1 MGFRS
6 KLVAQIS
13 STLLAI
19 YLGFLAFEPSAA
31 IQVIK
36 HSSYWLLLTATLLLL
51 HAAYRVYRESEFRFS
66 AQFLKAQRL
75 PLLVVAGLSVVF
87 YLLQDNS
94 YKVVMD
100 EPVLAATA
108 LHMHHEKEAMTLTRA
123 YNIGGTFNVLGG
135 YVGKRPYFFP
145 FVVSILHDLT
155 GYRAYQ
161 GVVLNHLLTPVFLGL
176 LYIIGHRFGGR
187 LGGYGALAL
196 CSTVPLIAISAN
208 SGGFDLLNIVMIL
221 ATLWAGMLYLR
232 KQTDARF
239 DLMILLAVLLAQT
252 RYESAAYVACVIGIV
267 LVAWVRQR
275 RIQLTWVSVIVPLLL
290 ICVPLQQIIFEE
302 YPALWQLNKDNAEA
316 PFALAMIPQNLGH
329 ALNFFFTLFPVQ
341 PGSPLLSGL
350 FCAALVGG
358 FLLTLRGRMRRFISE
373 ADAPA
378 ILWFFAL
385 IVFNFF
391 LLMAYH
397 WGQADDIVA
406 ARIIIPFVIFQ
417 ILFVVA
423 VIHWLPGARK
433 IYLFVIAAAVL
444 FFTAVTRPEN
454 ARTDYLVRMVDQ
466 KDVAWLVDRVRERK
480 GEDILFITDKH
491 LAVLAEQESCL
502 PQILAAGAKPQ
513 IDLHLK
519 LGTFS
524 EAIVF
529 YKMVE
534 PVEGEGEWRPETPIE
549 KDFDIEVLEE
559 TKLSE
564 SLYVRMGRIRGV
576 NFLEAD
582 PLPYDESVLAEL
594 NDPNVNLSI
603 FAKTLP

>member
-1 MGFRS
+1 MVFPL
-6 KLVAQIS
+6 KLIAQIS
-13 STLLAI
+13 SALLAV
-19 YLGFLAFEPSAA
+19 YLGFLALEPKAA

-36 HSSYWLLLTATLLLL
+36 HSGYWLLLTATLLLI
-51 HAAYRVYRESEFRFS
+51 HAGYRVCRESDFRCN
-66 AQFLKAQRL
+66 ARFLKAQRV
-75 PLLVVAGLSVVF
+75 PLLVIAGLTVVF
-87 YLLQDNS
+87 YLLQDDG
-94 YKVVMD
+94 YKIVMD

-108 LHMHHEKEAMTLTRA
+108 LHLHHEKEAMTLTRA

-135 YVGKRPYFFP
+135 YVGKRPYFYP

-161 GVVLNHLLTPVFLGL
+161 GVVLNHLLTPLFLGL

-187 LGGYGALAL
+187 LGGYCALAL
-196 CSTVPLIAISAN
+196 CTTVPLIAIN
-208 SGGFDLLNIVMIL
+208 VNGGGFELLNIVMLL

-232 KQTDARF
+232 QPTDARF

-252 RYESAAYVACVIGIV
+252 RYESASYVACVGGII
-267 LVAWVRQR
+267 LVAWLRQK
-275 RIQLTWVSVIVPLLL
+275 RIQLTWVSVMVPLLL
-290 ICVPLQQIIFEE
+290 ICVPLQQIIFEQ
-302 YPALWQLNKDNAEA
+302 YPELWQIKNDATA
-316 PFALAMIPQNLGH
+316 PFTLAMIPQNLGH

-341 PGSPLLSGL
+341 AGSPLLSGL
-350 FCAALVGG
+350 FCAALLLGL
-358 FLLTLRGRMRRFISE
+358 FLVLRGRLRSFLLE

-385 IVFNFF
+385 IVFNFC
-391 LLMAYH
+391 LLMSYH

-406 ARIIIPFVIFQ
+406 TRIIIPFLIFQ
-417 ILFVVA
+417 ILLVVA
-423 VIHWLPGARK
+423 VIRFLPK
-433 IYLFVIAAAVL
+433 PEKTYPFCIAAAVV
-444 FFTAVTRPEN
+444 FFMAVTRPEN
-454 ARTDYLVRMVDQ
+454 ARTDYLVRLVDQ
-466 KDVAWLVDRVRERK
+466 SDVAWVVERVRERK

-502 PQILAAGAKPQ
+502 PQVLAAGAKPR

-529 YKMVE
+529 YKLIE
-534 PVEGEGEWRPETPIE
+534 SAEGKGDWRPETPIE

-559 TKLSE
+559 TKLAE

-576 NFLEAD
+576 NYREGD
-582 PLPYDESVLAEL
+582 PLPLDASDLAGL
-594 NDPNVNLSI
+594 NDPDLALKV